1 MNKYGR
7 LSEMLMSK
15 FNISEQESNN
25 FIAEMFKLIEDAL
38 KTDKQVKVKGLGSFK
53 LTTVNARESVDVNT
67 GERIVIESREKISF
81 SPDTSLSDLVN
92 SPFAQFETVVLNDG
106 VDFSEIDNYYSKLET
121 ANDNTILVQELLKE
135 KRDNDVSKYNL
146 NEQEKQSIASS
157 ELLTPEED
165 TREEADNLN
174 SIEVEKQVEEV
185 DNSSEVGLNSTEI
198 ADSPTVSVSYKL
210 TPCELSALNSDR
222 KKETEKAHTDVE
234 KMGNEEVV
242 LSETPISPISEKNNS
257 TPKKSYKTYILL
269 LFSFVAIGIIV
280 FVFLIPFFQKVDTEL
295 KEPVVE
301 AKATIEKEVDS
312 TLIKQQQYIKDSIEH
327 AKMVAYKADSMAKAQ
342 EDSINKAHEIAQE
355 EQRKKIEEAKQY
367 DKDVRVRTGAY
378 RIIGVSKT
386 IVVKAGETMSSIS
399 KKTLGP
405 DMECYVEAIN
415 GKTEVK
421 EGESIKIPLLE
432 LKKRH
437 KK

>member
-1 MNKYGR
+1 
-7 LSEMLMSK
+7 
-15 FNISEQESNN
+15 
-25 FIAEMFKLIEDAL
+25 MFLF
-38 KTDKQVKVKGLGSFK
+38 T
-53 LTTVNARESVDVNT
+53 
-67 GERIVIESREKISF
+67 
-81 SPDTSLSDLVN
+81 
-92 SPFAQFETVVLNDG
+92 
-106 VDFSEIDNYYSKLET
+106 
-121 ANDNTILVQELLKE
+121 
-135 KRDNDVSKYNL
+135 
-146 NEQEKQSIASS
+146 
-157 ELLTPEED
+157 
-165 TREEADNLN
+165 
-174 SIEVEKQVEEV
+174 
-185 DNSSEVGLNSTEI
+185 
-198 ADSPTVSVSYKL
+198 
-210 TPCELSALNSDR
+210 
-222 KKETEKAHTDVE
+222 
-234 KMGNEEVV
+234 
-242 LSETPISPISEKNNS
+242 
-257 TPKKSYKTYILL
+257 L

-342 EDSINKAHEIAQE
+342 EDSINKAHEMAQE
-355 EQRKKIEEAKQY
+355 KQRKKIEEAKQY

>member
-15 FNISEQESNN
+15 FNLSEQESNN

-53 LTTVNARESVDVNT
+53 LTTVNARESIDVNT
-67 GERIVIESREKISF
+67 GERIIIESREKISF

-121 ANDNTILVQELLKE
+121 ANDNTMLVQELLKE
-135 KRDNDVSKYNL
+135 KSDNDVSKYNL

-165 TREEADNLN
+165 TREEADILN
-174 SIEVEKQVEEV
+174 SIEVEEQVEEV

-234 KMGNEEVV
+234 KIGNEEVV
-242 LSETPISPISEKNNS
+242 LSETPISLISEENSS

-269 LFSFVAIGIIV
+269 LFSFIAIGIIV
-280 FVFLIPFFQKVDTEL
+280 FVFLIPFLQKVDTEL

-301 AKATIEKEVDS
+301 AKTTIEKEVDS

>member
-15 FNISEQESNN
+15 FNISEQESTN

-121 ANDNTILVQELLKE
+121 ANDNTMLVQELLKE
-135 KRDNDVSKYNL
+135 KSDNDVSKYNL

-185 DNSSEVGLNSTEI
+185 DNSSEVRLNSTEI

-242 LSETPISPISEKNNS
+242 LSETPISPISEENNS

-295 KEPVVE
+295 KEPVIE
-301 AKATIEKEVDS
+301 AKTSIGKEVDS

-327 AKMVAYKADSMAKAQ
+327 AKLIAYKADSMAKAQ
-342 EDSINKAHEIAQE
+342 EDSINKAYEIAQE

-399 KKTLGP
+399 RKTLGP

-415 GKTEVK
+415 EKKEVK
-421 EGESIKIPLLE
+421 AGESIKIPLLE
-432 LKKRH
+432 LKKKH